1 MDALLASLTGLT
13 GFLMYFAASLA
24 MLAVFIMVYMRVTPY
39 HEIELIREGNTAAAV
54 SLAGAVLGFALPLA
68 SSIIGAATL
77 ADMLMWA
84 VIALLGQLIGYAVVR
99 LAIPHL
105 ATDIPQG
112 KLAAGVFL
120 GAVSL
125 AVGILNAA
133 CMAL

>member
-13 GFLMYFAASLA
+13 GFLIYFAASLV

-39 HEIELIREGNTAAAV
+39 DEIELIREGNTAAAV